1 MALSVNLKAKP
12 FYLSDEAVQWVED
25 TLAGMSLN
33 DKLGQLFCP
42 SAMGPLDPL
51 LEEMDR
57 IGMKPG
63 ATLFRK
69 SSAAELR
76 NKVKTVQEHY
86 DIPLLIAADLDRGAS
101 NLIEEGTPNGHH
113 MQIGATGDPEIAY
126 RAGLLCAKQCMATG
140 TNWDFGPVTDID
152 FNPYSPIVNVRSFGD
167 DPEKVSEFTSRY
179 AQGLKDGG
187 MIACAKHW
195 PGDGRDF
202 RDQHFIASVN
212 DLSVEDWDA
221 TYGKIY
227 GRLIE
232 EGIPTVM
239 TAHIMQPAY
248 SRYYNPDIKDE
259 EIMPGS
265 LNYDLHNKLLR
276 GKLGFNGLI
285 VTDASSMVGFTER
298 CPRSKAVPL
307 SIANGAD
314 MFLFNRDMEEDFEF
328 MKKGYEEGVITPQR
342 LDEAITRI
350 LGLKAA
356 IGLQEKKAAGTLVP
370 PEEALDI
377 FKDSAGPAQA
387 KEIAD
392 KGITLVRNLEGTLPL
407 DVNKQKNIYLIVV
420 GDAGPGY
427 HNKDWGYHK
436 LFKAELEKR
445 GFNVIQYDDANPDVP
460 FSLGK
465 SKISDLKKK
474 VDVICYFANV
484 QTSGG
489 DSAARVSWP
498 GVRNTIPNLISDIPT
513 MMVSI
518 DNPYLLTDA
527 PGFKTY
533 VNAYTSENVVVETL
547 VEKLCGESEFKGIN
561 PVDPLKG
568 RFTSIN

>member
-1 MALSVNLKAKP
+1 MAIDLKAKP
-12 FYLSDEAVQWVED
+12 FYLSDTDIAWVEE
-25 TLAGMSLN
+25 TLAGMSEN

-42 SAMGPLDPL
+42 SAMGDLDEL
-51 LEEMDR
+51 IKEFDR
-57 IGMKPG
+57 IGLKPG

-69 SSAAELR
+69 STAEELR
-76 NKVKTVQEHY
+76 AKCEKVQNFS
-86 DIPLLIAADLDRGAS
+86 DIPMLIAADLDRGAS
-101 NLIEEGTPNGHH
+101 NLIVEGTPNGHH
-113 MQIGATGDPEIAY
+113 MQIAATNDPELAY
-126 RAGLLCAKQCMATG
+126 RAGLLCARECTATG
-140 TNWDFGPVTDID
+140 VNWDFGPVTDID

-167 DPEKVSEFTSRY
+167 DPEKVCEFTSRY
-179 AQGLKDGG
+179 AKGLADGG
-187 MIACAKHW
+187 MLGCAKHW

-202 RDQHFIASVN
+202 RDQHFVASVN
-212 DLSVEDWDA
+212 DLSVEEWDA
-221 TYGKIY
+221 TYGKVY
-227 GRLIE
+227 GRLID

-248 SRYYNPDIKDE
+248 SRYFNPDIKDD
-259 EIMPGS
+259 EIMVGS

-298 CPRSKAVPL
+298 VPREKAVPL

-314 MFLFNRDMEEDFEF
+314 MFLFNRDMEEDFDF
-328 MKKGYEEGVITPQR
+328 MKKGYQEGVITPER
-342 LDEAITRI
+342 LDEAVTRI
-350 LGLKAA
+350 LAMKAA
-356 IGLQEKKAAGTLVP
+356 IGLHTKKAEGTLIP
-370 PEEALDI
+370 PMEALDI
-377 FKDSAGPAQA
+377 FKDPAGKAQA

-392 KGITLVRNLEGTLPL
+392 KGITLVRNEEGLLPFAPS
-407 DVNKQKNIYLIVV
+407 VKNIYMIVV

-427 HNKDWGYHK
+427 HNKDFGYHK
-436 LFKAELEKR
+436 LFKEELEKR
-445 GFNVIQYDDANPDVP
+445 GYNVIVYDDANPDVP

-465 SKISDLKKK
+465 SKIADLRKKI
-474 VDVICYFANV
+474 DVILYFANV

-489 DSAARVSWP
+489 DSAARISWP
-498 GVRNTIPNLISDIPT
+498 GVRNTIPNLVRDIPT

-547 VEKLCGESEFKGIN
+547 VEKLVGESEFKGVSPI
-561 PVDPLKG
+561 DPLKG
-568 RFTSIN
+568 RFTAIN

>member
-1 MALSVNLKAKP
+1 MALSVDLKAKP
-12 FYLSDEAVQWVED
+12 FNLSDESIKWVEE
-25 TLAGMSLN
+25 TLASMSLN

-42 SAMGPLDPL
+42 SAMGELGPVLDEL
-51 LEEMDR
+51 DR

-63 ATLFRK
+63 AILFRK
-69 SSAAELR
+69 SPAAVIR
-76 NKVKTVQEHY
+76 DKVNTVQNHF
-86 DIPLLIAADLDRGAS
+86 DIPLLIAADLDRGAA
-101 NLIEEGTPNGHH
+101 NLIEEGTSNGHH
-113 MQIGATGDPEIAY
+113 MQIAATGDPEIAY
-126 RAGLLCAKQCMATG
+126 RAGLLCAKECMATG

-167 DPEKVSEFTSRY
+167 NPEKVSEFTSRY

-187 MIACAKHW
+187 MLGCAKHW

-202 RDQHFIASVN
+202 RDQHFVASVN

-221 TYGKIY
+221 TYGKVY

-248 SRYYNPDIKDE
+248 SRYYNPDIQDDE
-259 EIMPGS
+259 ILPGS

-298 CPRSKAVPL
+298 MPREKAVPL

-314 MFLFNRDMEEDFEF
+314 MFLFNRDLEEDFDF
-328 MKKGYEEGVITPQR
+328 MKKGYEEGVITPER

-350 LGLKAA
+350 LGMKAA
-356 IGLQEKKAAGTLVP
+356 AGLPEKKAAGTLVP
-370 PEEALDI
+370 PESALDI
-377 FKDSAGPAQA
+377 FKDPAGKAQS

-392 KGITLVRNLEGTLPL
+392 KGITLVRNKQGLLPFGPEI
-407 DVNKQKNIYLIVV
+407 KNIYMIVV
-420 GDAGPGY
+420 GDDKPGY
-427 HNKDWGYHK
+427 HNKDFGYHK
-436 LFKAELEKR
+436 IFKAALEKR
-445 GFNVIQYDDANPDVP
+445 GYNVIQYDDANPDVP

-465 SKISDLKKK
+465 SKISDLRKK

-498 GVRNTIPNLISDIPT
+498 GVRNTIPNLIADIPT

-533 VNAYTSENVVVETL
+533 VNAYTSENLVVETL
-547 VEKLCGESEFKGIN
+547 V
-561 PVDPLKG
+561 
-568 RFTSIN
+568 